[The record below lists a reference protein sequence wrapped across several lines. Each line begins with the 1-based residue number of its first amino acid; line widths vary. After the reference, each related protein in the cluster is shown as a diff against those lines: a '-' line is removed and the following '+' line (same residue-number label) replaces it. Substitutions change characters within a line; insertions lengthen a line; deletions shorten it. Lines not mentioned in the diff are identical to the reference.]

1 MKLILLGAPGAG
13 KGTQADIIKKKLNIP
28 TISTGNILRA
38 AVKNGT
44 PTGLKAKEYMDAGK
58 LVPDEVIIGI
68 INERLQESDC
78 ANGYI
83 LDGVPRTIAQAEA
96 LEQAGI
102 RFDAV
107 VAIEIHCG
115 GYHTGDPAGV
125 GSGRMI
131 TLKSP
136 HEIELMRRAGKI
148 TAAARALARDMVKP
162 GVTTAQIDKAVFQFI
177 KEQGATPSFLHYN
190 GYPASVC
197 VSVNDEIIHGIPGK
211 RVLQEGDIV
220 SVDVGAFIGGFHG
233 DCAGTYPCG
242 QVSDEALRLIRVTQQ
257 SFFEGMK
264 YAREGYRLS
273 DISAAV
279 QAYVEANGFSVVRE
293 YVGHGVGRQMHE
305 APEVPNYGKPGHG
318 PRLLR
323 GMTIAVEPMVNAG
336 TAAIRQMPDGWT
348 VRTADGKNAAHYENT
363 VLITAG
369 EPELLTDPE
378 KSLV

>member
-1 MKLILLGAPGAG
+1 
-13 KGTQADIIKKKLNIP
+13 
-28 TISTGNILRA
+28 
-38 AVKNGT
+38 
-44 PTGLKAKEYMDAGK
+44 
-58 LVPDEVIIGI
+58 
-68 INERLQESDC
+68 
-78 ANGYI
+78 
-83 LDGVPRTIAQAEA
+83 
-96 LEQAGI
+96 
-102 RFDAV
+102 
-107 VAIEIHCG
+107 
-115 GYHTGDPAGV
+115 
-125 GSGRMI
+125 MI

-162 GVTTAQIDKAVFQFI
+162 GVTTAQIDKALFQYI
-177 KEQGATPSFLHYN
+177 KEQGTTPSFLHYN

-257 SFFEGMK
+257 SFFEGIK

-293 YVGHGVGRQMHE
+293 YVGHGIGHQMHE

-363 VLITAG
+363 VLITDG

>member
-1 MKLILLGAPGAG
+1 
-13 KGTQADIIKKKLNIP
+13 
-28 TISTGNILRA
+28 
-38 AVKNGT
+38 
-44 PTGLKAKEYMDAGK
+44 
-58 LVPDEVIIGI
+58 
-68 INERLQESDC
+68 
-78 ANGYI
+78 
-83 LDGVPRTIAQAEA
+83 
-96 LEQAGI
+96 
-102 RFDAV
+102 
-107 VAIEIHCG
+107 
-115 GYHTGDPAGV
+115 
-125 GSGRMI
+125 MI

-148 TAAARALARDMVKP
+148 TAAARAVARDMVKP

-177 KEQGATPSFLHYN
+177 KEQGAIPSFLHYN

-257 SFFEGMK
+257 SFFEGIK

-279 QAYVEANGFSVVRE
+279 QAYVEANGFSVLRE
-293 YVGHGVGRQMHE
+293 YVGHGIGRQMHE
-305 APEVPNYGKPGHG
+305 APEIPNYGKPGHG

-323 GMTIAVEPMVNAG
+323 GMTIAVEPMVNGG
-336 TAAIRQMPDGWT
+336 TAAIKQMPDGWT